1 MKQLFLICMSL
12 FLIAGCS
19 KDNNSNDNSEPIN
32 IALTKA
38 EENIA
43 QNEINFSLKL
53 LHALANDEDIY
64 KSNTNFFVSPYS
76 VNAVLSVLA
85 TGATDK
91 TAGKIYELL
100 GYDKNDMESANSYY
114 SLMNKSLSATDPNS
128 TLALANSMWYN
139 TNNIKCDINPIFE
152 SASKRFYNLHI
163 AGEDFYKDNSSAKD
177 NINKWCEKST
187 NGLIKGFLT
196 DLNVSTKLLLLNSVY
211 FNSKWGTGIGF
222 KDTTSVFHSH
232 NGNTKSIRMLTA
244 ESALISI
251 MYISNLSCVKIPF
264 GNGAFSFIAIM
275 PINNDSFDN
284 IICNLK
290 DNIGYAK
297 LNKYFANAESNWESV
312 SKVVMPEIDITSNI
326 DLSKA
331 IESLGAKE
339 IMENVEWNFFKES
352 MNLQVNR
359 FLQKSKISLNKDG
372 VKAAAVT
379 EADLWDGD
387 ALLPQM
393 KDKIVLDHPYIFFIS
408 ENSTNTILFS
418 GIVREF

>member
-1 MKQLFLICMSL
+1 MYEPVF
-12 FLIAGCS
+12 
-19 KDNNSNDNSEPIN
+19 NSRMQQRQRPKLHSEPIN
-32 IALTKA
+32 IVLTKA

-43 QNEINFSLKL
+43 QNEINFSLRL
-53 LHALANDEDIY
+53 LHALAKDEDI
-64 KSNTNFFVSPYS
+64 KDNTNLFISPYS

-114 SLMNKSLSATDPNS
+114 SLMNKSLMATDPNS

-139 TNNIKCDINPIFE
+139 TNNIKCEINPIFE
-152 SASKRFYNLHI
+152 STSKRFYNLHI
-163 AGEDFYKDNSSAKD
+163 AGEDFYKNNSSAKE

-187 NGLIKGFLT
+187 NGLIRDFLT
-196 DLNVSTKLLLLNSVY
+196 DLNVSSNLLLLNSVY
-211 FNSKWGTGIGF
+211 FNSKWSTGIGF
-222 KDTTSVFHSH
+222 KDTNSVFHSY

-244 ESALISI
+244 ESARISI
-251 MYISNLSCVKIPF
+251 VDASNLSCVKIPF

-275 PINNDSFDN
+275 PNNNDSFNDV
-284 IICNLK
+284 ICNLK
-290 DNIGYAK
+290 DNIGYTK
-297 LNKYFANAESNWESV
+297 LNEYFTNTASNWESV

-326 DLSKA
+326 NLNKA
-331 IESLGAKE
+331 IESMGGKE

-352 MNLQVNR
+352 MNLYVNQ
-359 FLQKSKISLNKDG
+359 FLQKSNISLNKDG

-387 ALLPQM
+387 APLPQM
-393 KDKIVLDHPYIFFIS
+393 KNKIVLDHPYIFFIS

-418 GIVREF
+418 GIIMEL